1 MTPRS
6 GCDQALRASA
16 AEELRVD
23 GMPRHLAHKWA
34 AMRDCVRRGREHR
47 YGARQSEYHYTRER
61 SLLAA
66 ELARLEAE
74 EGKQG
79 SGR

>member
-1 MTPRS
+1 M
-6 GCDQALRASA
+6 
-16 AEELRVD
+16 D

-47 YGARQSEYHYTRER
+47 YGARQSEYHYTKDR

-66 ELARLEAE
+66 ELAGLEAE
-74 EGKQG
+74 ERSAEVVNFKKHHDGG
-79 SGR
+79 M

>member
-1 MTPRS
+1 MLEEGYRGAS
-6 GCDQALRASA
+6 GA

-47 YGARQSEYHYTRER
+47 YGAR
-61 SLLAA
+61 
-66 ELARLEAE
+66 
-74 EGKQG
+74 GKADVWP
-79 SGR
+79 R